1 VKYKDRLYYLQSTAF
16 GTVAVNERSL
26 ITDNNQAALLLGTG
40 DVLARYDNIST
51 FDGSDVVNDP
61 SVLISPSSLYWYDS
75 NKKSLCVFNQGGL
88 NSLSKVKQ
96 VQSYFNSLN
105 KDHVIHSGYDVKNN
119 EVWFYPEGKSNSI
132 IYSEQVQAFT
142 GFYTAPVKFAQ
153 VTSEFSIGVNDDT
166 FVQFG
171 KTSDRKLAD
180 CYVKFVVNKEPATPK
195 VYDSMMLS
203 DCYTPTY
210 RNFTIPFNVVCDTN
224 RQGTV
229 SEKYPN
235 SITNRE
241 GVYYISVGRD
251 ENKERMRDKTMTV

>member
-1 VKYKDRLYYLQSTAF
+1 MYYLQSTAF

-40 DVLARYDNIST
+40 DVLTRYDNIST

-96 VQSYFNSLN
+96 AQSYFNSLN
-105 KDHVIHSGYDVKNN
+105 KDHVVHSGYDAKNN
-119 EVWFYPEGKSNSI
+119 EVWFYPEGKSKSI

-142 GFYTAPVKFAQ
+142 GFYTVPVKFAQ
-153 VTSEFSIGVNDDT
+153 VASEFSIGVNDNT

-171 KTSDRKLAD
+171 K
-180 CYVKFVVNKEPATPK
+180 
-195 VYDSMMLS
+195 
-203 DCYTPTY
+203 
-210 RNFTIPFNVVCDTN
+210 I
-224 RQGTV
+224 
-229 SEKYPN
+229 
-235 SITNRE
+235 
-241 GVYYISVGRD
+241 
-251 ENKERMRDKTMTV
+251 